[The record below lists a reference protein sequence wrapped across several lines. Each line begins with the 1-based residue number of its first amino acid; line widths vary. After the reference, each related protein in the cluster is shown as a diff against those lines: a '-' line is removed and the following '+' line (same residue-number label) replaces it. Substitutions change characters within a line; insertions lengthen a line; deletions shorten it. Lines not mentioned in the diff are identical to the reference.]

1 MMYRTHQTSMLNL
14 TEVGKEVV
22 VSGWINKRRDFGS
35 LIFIDV
41 RDRSGIVQ
49 VVVDQTTDPLTFQ
62 QAEKLRNEF
71 VVAIKGVVTKRA
83 KEAVNPNLLTGEIE
97 IKATVIEI
105 LNEAKNPP
113 FYIQDNIEVDETVR
127 LKYRYLDLRRPE
139 MFKTFQ
145 LRHKITTVI
154 RNFLDQNGFIDVET
168 PILTKSTPE
177 GARDFLVPSRLNPGE
192 FFALPQSPQ
201 LFKQLLM
208 VAGFERYFQ
217 VTRCFRDEDL
227 RADRQPEFTQV
238 DIETSFLP
246 LADFHKLME
255 EMMAKVVKETKGID
269 IPLPFPRI
277 TYHEAME
284 RFGSDKPDI
293 RFAMELVDVT
303 EIVKGLDFKVFQ
315 TVISNGGV
323 VKGINVKNSAHF
335 SRKEIDQLGEFVSLY
350 KAKGLAWLA
359 FVGNE
364 VKGSLAKFMKET
376 ELTLIKEKM
385 DVNEGDLLLFV
396 ADQRKIVY
404 DALGNLRVK
413 LAKEL
418 NLIDQNR
425 LAFLW
430 VTEFPLL
437 AYDEEEKRYVAEHH
451 PFTMPMVE
459 DIHLLDTNPLQVRAQ
474 AYDMVLNGYELG
486 GGSMRIYKKEIQEKM
501 FNLLGFTPEEAKAQ
515 FGFLL
520 DAFEYGTP
528 PHGGIAFGLDRL
540 VMILAGKQTLRDV
553 IAFPKTSSA
562 SCLLTSAPSVVNPK
576 QLQELKID
584 LIDKR

>member
-1 MMYRTHQTSMLNL
+1 MYRTHQTSMLNL

-71 VVAIKGVVTKRA
+71 VVAIKGVVTPRA

>member
-1 MMYRTHQTSMLNL
+1 MLNL

-71 VVAIKGVVTKRA
+71 VVAIKGVVTPRA

>member
-71 VVAIKGVVTKRA
+71 VVAIKGVVTPRA